1 MRRWSEKV
9 REEEAKAPG
18 GGHGGEE
25 RDPALYVSV
34 ECRFGWG
41 MRDSCSALS
50 DCGCWWYAALKK

>member
-34 ECRFGWG
+34 ECRSGWG
-41 MRDSCSALS
+41 MGFLLRPVRLWLLVVRC
-50 DCGCWWYAALKK
+50 LKK